1 MAVIASVAHFVA
13 ARIPNFLNESPAP
26 EYSRPRAGNRS
37 RTPRRPARIHRPVAA
52 LIGRRGLTPGIAAA
66 REFFVGDMEM
76 DTPRIGVDF
85 DLIPGAHESGP
96 SAAMRLSH
104 LKPAGRAQ
112 RGRLIVLAQKML

>member
-1 MAVIASVAHFVA
+1 V
-13 ARIPNFLNESPAP
+13 
-26 EYSRPRAGNRS
+26 
-37 RTPRRPARIHRPVAA
+37 
-52 LIGRRGLTPGIAAA
+52 RRGLTPGIAAA

-96 SAAMRLSH
+96 PAAMRLSH

-112 RGRLIVLAQKML
+112 RGRLIVLAQKMLQRRWLVYEQQFAAQPLYSANIDT

>member
-1 MAVIASVAHFVA
+1 M
-13 ARIPNFLNESPAP
+13 
-26 EYSRPRAGNRS
+26 
-37 RTPRRPARIHRPVAA
+37 
-52 LIGRRGLTPGIAAA
+52 RRGLAPGIAAA

-96 SAAMRLSH
+96 PAAMRLSH